1 MFFVCLFL
9 MPETLFD
16 RPTDDDGLKSSTRHQ
31 IHIEGEKHTPPSMTR
46 ATYLNRLWFI
56 DLEKPSSRQLRAVD
70 FVVKP
75 LSMLKYPSV
84 AFPAL
89 Y

>member
-1 MFFVCLFL
+1 

-16 RPTDDDGLKSSTRHQ
+16 RPTEPEPMVYDLDDDEKGQDIKRERYVAPPMTLK
-31 IHIEGEKHTPPSMTR
+31 
-46 ATYLNRLWFI
+46 TYLNRLWFI
-56 DLEKPSSRQLRAVD
+56 DTHRPPTRQLRAVD

-84 AFPAL
+84 TIPAL